1 MPNQILTVKAK
12 INASI
17 ERVWYLWTE
26 PKHVVHWNNATENWH
41 TTKAE
46 SDFKVGGKFS
56 YTMAAKDGSSQFDF
70 EGMFEEI
77 VRHKQISFIIADGRK
92 VIINFFASENV
103 TEIIESFEPENT
115 NSLEMQQAG
124 WQSILD
130 NFKRYTES
138 FSKLERLQFEIV
150 IDAKVEKVYSI
161 MLDEKQYMEWTSVF
175 NSSSHYK
182 GSFKKGSEILFLGE
196 SKEGKTEGM
205 IGLIKENIPNEYV
218 SIESIGIVM
227 NGKQIKSGP
236 ELEGWIGAF
245 ENYSY
250 QEHNGKTILKVEL
263 DTNKQFKEYFL
274 ETYPKALEK
283 LKSICENHR

>member
-1 MPNQILTVKAK
+1 MHSQFLTVKAK

-17 ERVWYLWTE
+17 DRVWYLWTE

-41 TTKAE
+41 TTKGE

-70 EGMFEEI
+70 EGVFEEI
-77 VRHKQISFIIADGRK
+77 VRHKRISFLIADGRK

-130 NFKRYTES
+130 NFKRYAES

-150 IDAKVEKVYSI
+150 IDARVEKVYSI
-161 MLDEKQYMEWTSVF
+161 MLDEKHYMEWTSVF
-175 NSSSHYK
+175 NPLSHYK
-182 GSFKKGSEILFLGE
+182 GSFIKGTEILFLGE
-196 SKEGKTEGM
+196 SKEGNTVGM
-205 IGLIKENIPNEYV
+205 IGLIKPR
-218 SIESIGIVM
+218 IV
-227 NGKQIKSGP
+227 IK
-236 ELEGWIGAF
+236 
-245 ENYSY
+245 
-250 QEHNGKTILKVEL
+250 
-263 DTNKQFKEYFL
+263 
-274 ETYPKALEK
+274 
-283 LKSICENHR
+283 